1 MSVAGNRHPLN
12 PKPLD
17 QACKETFE
25 EAGEA
30 REEGHGACIRDTF
43 VICDMSPIQVRT
55 QLYQNPIIIMIEY
68 HSQNIEHNDKNN
80 NKNTRA
86 KPPRPSR
93 PQRSKRSRS
102 ASERPS
108 ADSVHAPW

>member
-12 PKPLD
+12 PKPQD

-55 QLYQNPIIIMIEY
+55 QLYQNPIIIKIEY
-68 HSQNIEHNDKNN
+68 HSQNIEHNDKND
-80 NKNTRA
+80 NK
-86 KPPRPSR
+86 KY
-93 PQRSKRSRS
+93 
-102 ASERPS
+102 
-108 ADSVHAPW
+108 